1 MFLVFW
7 RHTIDFK
14 ICDLQI
20 FYLNIS
26 DLQFS
31 PQNLWPLNFWPNIFT
46 KYLWPMFVFNQEYWF
61 RNYIKDTATSH
72 YFFDVS
78 KILTVPKSKGGRP
91 PPSPPPWVRACSALT
106 NYWPSSDLPL
116 THHWPPPLT
125 PTTNAPTID
134 PIRAYLSRGAA
145 FPIPLC
151 VARTRVPHAGGG
163 RDPF

>member
-14 ICDLQI
+14 ICDLHI

-78 KILTVPKSKGGRP
+78 KILTFTKSMGGATAPFAP
-91 PPSPPPWVRACSALT
+91 PPEYGPVQH
-106 NYWPSSDLPL
+106 WPTTDLAVTYHWPTTDPYHWLPPL
-116 THHWPPPLT
+116 THPPLT
-125 PTTNAPTID
+125 QYAHI
-134 PIRAYLSRGAA
+134 YLGAQPSRSLFA
-145 FPIPLC
+145 
-151 VARTRVPHAGGG
+151 
-163 RDPF
+163 